1 MDKVQSNGRVLGAIL
16 LVSGSCIG
24 AGMLGLPVL
33 TALGGFRPTLV
44 MFFCCWLFMLITG
57 LLLLEVN
64 LWFKEDVSIVS
75 MATRTLGP
83 VGKVLAWSLF
93 AFLFYSLMVAYV
105 SASGQLI
112 SDFVEETVGLIAP
125 EWSGS
130 LFLTVLFGVFLYLG
144 TGTVDRINR
153 LLMFGLIL
161 SYLIL
166 VYVGSGHVKTE
177 LLKHT
182 DWSAAVYA
190 VPAMIISFGFHNLVP
205 SLTIYLKHDVRKLRL
220 AIIVGSLIPLIV
232 YLMWEWLILGI
243 VPLDGSNGFR
253 EALDQGSMATR
264 ALRNIA
270 GGSWVVEIAEYFS
283 FFAIITSFLSV
294 ALSFVDFLAD
304 GLQIKKDGPGKLKL
318 CVLSLTPPYLLA
330 LLYPNI
336 FLAALSY
343 AGAFG
348 AVILFGILPAAMAWS
363 GRYITKHR
371 GLQLVPGGKM
381 SLLALIIISL
391 AVVGLELM
399 ISR

>member
-1 MDKVQSNGRVLGAIL
+1 MDKVQSSSRFLGAVL
-16 LVSGSCIG
+16 LISGSCIG

-33 TALGGFRPTLV
+33 TSLGGFCPTLV
-44 MFFCCWLFMLITG
+44 IFFCSWLFMVITG

-64 LWFKEDVSIVS
+64 LWFKEDVSIVT
-75 MATRTLGP
+75 MASRTLGST
-83 VGKVLAWSLF
+83 GKVLAWSLF

-112 SDFVEETVGLIAP
+112 VDFVDETTGYSVS

-130 LFLTVLFGVFLYLG
+130 LFLTVLFGFFLYLG

-153 LLMFGLIL
+153 LLMLGLIL
-161 SYLIL
+161 SYFVL
-166 VYVGSGHVKTE
+166 VYVGSEHVQTD
-177 LLKHT
+177 LLMHT

-205 SLTIYLKHDVRKLRL
+205 SLTTYLKHDVRKLRL
-220 AIIVGSLIPLIV
+220 SIIIGSFIPLVV

-243 VPLDGSNGFR
+243 IPLDGGNGFR
-253 EALDQGSMATR
+253 EALDQGSMTTR
-264 ALRNIA
+264 ALRNVV
-270 GGSWVVEIAEYFS
+270 GGSWIVDLAEYFA

-304 GLQIKKDGPGKLKL
+304 GLQIKKDRPGKLML
-318 CVLSLTPPYLLA
+318 CVLTLTPPYLLA
-330 LLYPNI
+330 LIYPKI
-336 FLAALSY
+336 FLVALSY

-363 GRYITKHR
+363 GRYIIKHR
-371 GLQLVPGGKM
+371 GLQLVPGGRV
-381 SLLALIIISL
+381 SLVALIVISL
-391 AVVGLELM
+391 AVVGLEM
-399 ISR
+399 VTSR